1 MSKNF
6 LIISLGRSGSK
17 FLFHEMN
24 KSKECDVLHDNRNGS
39 KLNRNNFIGEVNG
52 ISLNSGYL
60 SMKKWTGTSGVILRN
75 PIDICI
81 SKYNNS
87 VRSGR
92 VNLFEKY
99 LYSNTTFENYTPSL
113 GNTIFK
119 HDLRIIDEFITNGS
133 DIISFS
139 KMTSDKEYLHNILNK
154 FGIIDVPVDKLSLV
168 KQNKWP
174 TSVNKLPENLHKDVF
189 EQSEWFIDKH
199 GLYF

>member
-1 MSKNF
+1 
-6 LIISLGRSGSK
+6 
-17 FLFHEMN
+17 MN
-24 KSKECDVLHDNRNGS
+24 YIK
-39 KLNRNNFIGEVNG
+39 VN
-52 ISLNSGYL
+52 SLN
-60 SMKKWTGTSGVILRN
+60 
-75 PIDICI
+75 
-81 SKYNNS
+81 
-87 VRSGR
+87 GR
-92 VNLFEKY
+92 MGHQLAE
-99 LYSNTTFENYTPSL
+99 YTPSL